1 MRQFQIGPEQVPED
15 LFWLYELVGIDRF
28 LQIVD
33 TAGGDCI
40 YIPQRSPLE
49 RELRKNAIVREYN
62 GSNSMQLARKYG
74 LSDRHVRTILQE
86 GREKRPS

>member
-40 YIPQRSPLE
+40 YIPQRSTLE
-49 RELRKNAIVREYN
+49 RDLRREAILGEFN
-62 GSNSMQLARKYG
+62 GSNIRQLARKYG
-74 LSDRHVRTILQE
+74 LSERHVRSILHKE
-86 GREKRPS
+86 GPHKTS

>member
-40 YIPQRSPLE
+40 YIPQRSTLE